1 MASDFSLPD
10 ETPENPEVRA
20 QINWYMKNQF
30 YLKQIAEQA
39 RPYLYYIL
47 QQVRRRGL
55 PGELALLP
63 MIESNYDPFAYS
75 KVGASG
81 LWQMMP
87 GTASGFGIKV
97 DWWYD
102 GRRDIIASTNAALDY
117 FNYLGNFF
125 DNQWLLAIASYDTGE
140 GTVNQAVQRNAK
152 LGKATDFWALHLPK
166 ETQSYVPKL
175 LALATIISHPSEY
188 PVDLPDI
195 PDQPYLATVNVGSQ
209 IDLARV
215 AKMSDMSLQAL
226 AQLNPGFNR
235 WATDP
240 NLPSRIL
247 LPVDKAAQFERNLKK
262 LPIDK
267 RVTWVRYK
275 VKSGDNLS
283 TIVDKYKTTLALLK
297 TVNHLKSN
305 KLHIG
310 QTMLIP
316 TATSELTKIVL
327 QSEQHYFSSLHT
339 KLPEVHITNYA
350 VKKGDSLDSIARK
363 YNVQAREI
371 RFWNGLARNEKLSPG
386 KKLIIW
392 PPKHK
397 NARPKYATY
406 KVKAGD
412 SLIGI
417 AHKYHTTVVAIL
429 KTNKI
434 KNNFIRVGQ
443 KLIIF
448 AGNKH
453 RSTTHK
459 TQTTKRIIYHVKK
472 GDFLS
477 TIAKN
482 NHVTV
487 KELTRWNRISDPKH
501 LKLNQALV
509 MYKN

>member
-20 QINWYMKNQF
+20 QINWYMKNQL
-30 YLKQIAEQA
+30 YLKKIAEQA

-87 GTASGFGIKV
+87 GTASGFGVKV

-117 FNYLGNFF
+117 FTYLGNFF
-125 DNQWLLAIASYDTGE
+125 DNQWLLAVASYDTGE
-140 GTVNQAVQRNAK
+140 GTVNQAVQHNAK
-152 LGKATDFWALHLPK
+152 LGKSTNFWSLHLSK

-188 PVDLPDI
+188 PVNLPNI

-215 AKMSDMSLQAL
+215 AKLSDMSLQAL

-240 NLPSRIL
+240 NIPSRIL
-247 LPVDKAAQFERNLKK
+247 LPVDKAAQFERNLKQ

-267 RVTWVRYK
+267 RVTWIRYN

-283 TIVDKYKTTLALLK
+283 SVINKFKTTLALLK
-297 TVNHLKSN
+297 TINHLKTN
-305 KLHIG
+305 QLHIG

-316 TATSELTKIVL
+316 TTTSKLTKIVL

-339 KLPEVHITNYA
+339 KLPEVHITNYD
-350 VKKGDSLDSIARK
+350 VKEGDSLNLIARK
-363 YNVQAREI
+363 YNVKTREI

-386 KKLIIW
+386 RKLIIW

-397 NARPKYATY
+397 SPSSSQTTY
-406 KVKAGD
+406 QVTAGD

-417 AHKYHTTVVAIL
+417 AHKYHTTVASIL

-434 KNNFIRVGQ
+434 KNNFIKVGQ
-443 KLIIF
+443 KLNIF
-448 AGNKH
+448 ASNGH
-453 RSTTHK
+453 HSTTHK
-459 TQTTKRIIYHVKK
+459 TQTPKRIIYRVKN
-472 GDFLS
+472 GDSLS
-477 TIAKN
+477 TIAKK
-482 NHVTV
+482 NHVPV
-487 KELTRWNRISDPKH
+487 KDLTQWNRISDPKH

-509 MYKN
+509 IYRS